1 MKFLSFIFITC
12 SFLSC
17 KSSENTIDKL
27 NWEQDLEISWD
38 AIESNDDYRVY
49 FLSLNSDPFYREE
62 TYGKS
67 ITDFMYKDSL
77 YELDSEDY
85 FAFTSFVADSTNF
98 SFGECGTFA
107 LNSGFIVTEFEKIKG
122 YVDLG
127 CGSVQWDFHPRN
139 FNSKDGS
146 ISEKGFEKM
155 SDMLDRIYLKRKN

>member
-67 ITDFMYKDSL
+67 ITDFMY
-77 YELDSEDY
+77 
-85 FAFTSFVADSTNF
+85 
-98 SFGECGTFA
+98 
-107 LNSGFIVTEFEKIKG
+107 
-122 YVDLG
+122 
-127 CGSVQWDFHPRN
+127 
-139 FNSKDGS
+139 
-146 ISEKGFEKM
+146 
-155 SDMLDRIYLKRKN
+155 